1 MQLSLRQASREAG
14 ISKSTLARA
23 VASGRVSATRTED
36 GRLLFD
42 PAEVHRVFPLTPA
55 TERATESEPGAPGPC
70 PSQGCRATE
79 AEGQIATPPAP
90 VEERLPEVGR
100 LPAVLELQAR
110 VRHLEERLAEIQR
123 DRDEWRETA
132 KAAINR
138 PLMLAAPE
146 TAAPPAPRSWWWWRR
161 TA

>member
-42 PAEVHRVFPLTPA
+42 PAEVHRVFPLTPP
-55 TERATESEPGAPGPC
+55 TERATESE

-110 VRHLEERLAEIQR
+110 VRHLEERLAEIRR